1 MIKKN
6 MENRISVN
14 KLIGVPGTLLYVLR
28 ARYMETQ
35 RGDGVINDPKSVEIM
50 EAIDYDFSKFEVP
63 WSMQIS
69 VCVRMEIFDEVT
81 MKFLKENPDS
91 VVVNLGCGLDTRFPR
106 VDNGQV
112 LWYDLD
118 LPDVIEIR
126 KNFFQET
133 ERTRF
138 IAKSVLDFTWIKEIP
153 KNRKTLFLAAGLF
166 PYFTEDQVKSII
178 KTLKTNFPNS
188 ELLFEAISPWVAWI
202 SHGTPDVKGVYAIFK
217 WGIRTGKSL
226 EKWDNGIQFLKEWYH
241 VYRYPNRW
249 KYIGLFRFIPLVGK
263 MVKIVHVRFI

>member
-1 MIKKN
+1 
-6 MENRISVN
+6 
-14 KLIGVPGTLLYVLR
+14 
-28 ARYMETQ
+28 
-35 RGDGVINDPKSVEIM
+35 
-50 EAIDYDFSKFEVP
+50 
-63 WSMQIS
+63 MQIS
-69 VCVRMEIFDEVT
+69 VCIRMEIFDEVT
-81 MKFLKENPDS
+81 RKFIKENPDS
-91 VVVNLGCGLDTRFPR
+91 IVVDLGCGLDTRFPR

-138 IAKSVLDFTWIKEIP
+138 IAQSVLDFTWVNEIP

-166 PYFTEDQVKSII
+166 PYFTKDQVESII

-188 ELLFEAISPWVAWI
+188 ELLFEAISPWIAWI
-202 SHGTPDVKGVYAIFK
+202 SHGVPDVKGVYTKFK

-226 EKWDNGIQFLKEWYH
+226 EQWDNGIQFLREWYH
-241 VYRYPNRW
+241 IYRYPRRW

-263 MVKIVHVRFI
+263 MVKIVHVSFI